1 MSKFVKCGPDLII
14 NRDEV
19 ASAEFDRR
27 HYMSGGGTTHLVIT
41 MNHGGQHRVEHRTF
55 GYDQV
60 DCYKIQEALLN
71 A

>member
-1 MSKFVKCGPDLII
+1 MSLVRITRDLII

-19 ASAEFDRR
+19 ASLDLQHS
-27 HYMSGGGTTHLVIT
+27 HYMSGPSNTVLVIT
-41 MNHGGQHRVEHRTF
+41 MNHGGQHRIEHRNY
-55 GYDQV
+55 GYDPV